1 MIEYQ
6 KDNEFNIFLKEST
19 NPKSL
24 LESFKEKII
33 SFNKLEKEYE
43 ISEAKV
49 ANETFILEVS
59 TIYTLSLLTFYF
71 SNVVLPLGVTLSLV
85 TTAFIGCFLDNL
97 REKFIDKPIFSK
109 FRKWYQS
116 LFKENQKIKHEYETL
131 DTWLIELLEE
141 PTLQK
146 DLILDLK
153 KLIDLLDS
161 DYSQMQDNVIEDL
174 SQLVNLLSKKDY
186 LTTKIFI
193 TKKLIIWQDYLNTIE
208 TERTSKIQ
216 KKNFLKSMN
225 MDLDIND
232 KSQESSYNLKNML

>member
-6 KDNEFNIFLKEST
+6 KDNEFNMFLKEST

-33 SFNKLEKEYE
+33 SFNKLEKEYK
-43 ISEAKV
+43 ISESKV
-49 ANETFILEVS
+49 ANKTFILEAS
-59 TIYTLSLLTFYF
+59 TIYTLSVLTFYF
-71 SNVVLPLGVTLSLV
+71 FNVSLPLGVIFSLV

-97 REKFIDKPIFSK
+97 REKFIDKPIFNK
-109 FRKWYQS
+109 FRQWHQS
-116 LFKENQKIKHEYETL
+116 LFKKNQKIKHEYENL
-131 DTWLIELLEE
+131 DTQLIELLED
-141 PTLQK
+141 PALQK

-153 KLIDLLDS
+153 KLINLLDS
-161 DYSQMQDNVIEDL
+161 DYSRMQDNVIEDL

-193 TKKLIIWQDYLNTIE
+193 AKKLIIWQDYLNTIE

-216 KKNFLKSMN
+216 KNNFLKSMN

-232 KSQESSYNLKNML
+232 KSQEPSYNLKNML